1 MTLSTLQRPL
11 PSGIVGLAQGVRG
24 LRQEHREAA
33 PSGTLLV
40 GRATKVKGQIES
52 CQNLVVEGRVEAE
65 IAAKALT
72 VLKGGSFKG
81 TAEVD
86 KADIA
91 GDFEGRLTVRGTLTI
106 KSSGTATGQISYQD
120 IAIESGGKIAGDVG
134 VGADAETSDGT
145 EAAVPAR
152 RPSGHVA

>member
-1 MTLSTLQRPL
+1 MTLSTLHRPL
-11 PSGIVGLAQGVRG
+11 PTGIVGLAQGVRG

-40 GRATKVKGQIES
+40 GQAIKVKGQIES
-52 CQNLVVEGRVEAE
+52 CQYLVVEGRVEAG
-65 IAAKALT
+65 IAAKSLT

-86 KADIA
+86 RADIA
-91 GDFEGRLTVRGTLTI
+91 GDFEGTLTVRGTLTI
-106 KSSGTATGQISYQD
+106 KSSGTAKGRISYQD

-134 VGADAETSDGT
+134 VSAEAQTQGGT
-145 EAAVPAR
+145 EAATPAKR
-152 RPSGHVA
+152 QTGHVA

>member
-1 MTLSTLQRPL
+1 MTLSTLNRPL
-11 PSGIVGLAQGVRG
+11 PTGIVGLTQGVRA
-24 LRQEHREAA
+24 LRQEQREAA

-40 GRATKVKGQIES
+40 GRAIKVRGQIES
-52 CQNLVVEGRVEAE
+52 CQNLVVEGRVEAG
-65 IAAKALT
+65 IAAKSLT
-72 VLKGGSFKG
+72 VLKGGAFKG

-91 GDFEGRLTVRGTLTI
+91 GDFEGTLTVRGRLTI

-134 VGADAETSDGT
+134 VGAEAQTQDGT
-145 EAAVPAR
+145 RAAVPAK
-152 RPSGHVA
+152 RPAGHVA